1 MEKIKSISIVKKASK
16 ASKKTK
22 QTKEAKQVAKYKKL
36 TGKKRIS
43 KEYRNLINKGIT
55 ATKLAKGAISGK
67 KLNTRIRSFERKYGT
82 ASSEQIEMLKF
93 DSPLN
98 VLKLTDISSYNKVQ
112 EEKAKKKAE
121 KEAYETKIEE
131 PAKVEEPRKPIPQL
145 AENFNGDGH
154 LDYDELP
161 GIITSWSHEPG
172 RFLYNNAAWSKGIDM
187 YRLENG
193 KDHTAYEAA
202 KIIVSMRPQY
212 IFDPEETGNEIWY
225 DSDEWE
231 LYLVN
236 KKEYDDYITLKGV

>member
-1 MEKIKSISIVKKASK
+1 MEKIKSIAIAKKESK
-16 ASKKTK
+16 ESKKTK

-121 KEAYETKIEE
+121 EEYYES
-131 PAKVEEPRKPIPQL
+131 KVDVPRKPIPQSS
-145 AENFNGDGH
+145 ENFNGDGH

-212 IFDPEETGNEIWY
+212 IFDPEKTGNEIWY
-225 DSDEWE
+225 DSDEWA
-231 LYLVN
+231 LYLVK